1 MGFLVSEL
9 RCYLLLVL
17 LGALCWPVTIWA
29 QVDTFSFPLNLQG
42 ENMISSTSAVR
53 ELNPNKAAHQ
63 LPVRIEGIITFCDDN
78 WVSSFIHDESGGI
91 FVKTGCSEFG
101 IEAGDQVVLRG
112 VTAPGDFAP
121 IIRPIQVE
129 ILGKKNYPFPLVPTN
144 SEIFSGILDSQVI
157 QLTGIVQGLS
167 RTAANEPSTD
177 PGVSGG
183 HPLIHIRND
192 LREYDII
199 MPATPYQPLPMN
211 LVDRE
216 IRITGVLG
224 TLFNKQRQLVG
235 VRLFIPDLS
244 FIEILDRIPNSPF
257 ENELSSVVSLSQ
269 FVLGRNVDHMQQ
281 IEGKVLRKRGARELY
296 IQDSTGGVFVRLRDD
311 QHIKPGYQVK
321 IAGFI
326 KPDYEADHALMLDY
340 AVLKVVQAGD
350 PVVPLQVSAE
360 QILMG
365 YLDVNLV
372 RVEGKLIK
380 VEERTGRYVLSL
392 ESEEQVFL
400 AYLDQKNGPL
410 PPIKQ
415 GSHIAITGISRLDL
429 DTNQN
434 PQVARDFRVL
444 IDTKEGIEILSE
456 PPWLSRERIIV
467 LAGILLGLICLFL
480 LWVKLLRNQVRS
492 QTQVINQKMLEEVGL
507 REAAQE
513 ASRAKSE
520 FLAVMSHEI
529 RTPMNG
535 VLGMATLLED
545 TNLDREQKEYLRDI
559 QSSSKALMCL
569 MSDILDFSRIETGK
583 FELKDQ
589 QFDFK
594 ELLLEAVDWAR
605 ISVVDKDLIFK
616 TEIDRLPGLIIG
628 DRDRVFHIFTHLLSN
643 AVKFTTEGFIK
654 ISGSCT
660 PLAENKIRIS
670 FEVEDSGIGI
680 KPAHINKIFDPFYQ
694 VDSSYTR
701 QYEGTGLGL
710 TLVKRLCEI
719 LDGTLTVVSTA
730 GKGSTFMVSIVLGTP
745 TNSVRLRSSQS
756 ETNTVS

>member
-1 MGFLVSEL
+1 
-9 RCYLLLVL
+9 
-17 LGALCWPVTIWA
+17 
-29 QVDTFSFPLNLQG
+29 
-42 ENMISSTSAVR
+42 
-53 ELNPNKAAHQ
+53 
-63 LPVRIEGIITFCDDN
+63 
-78 WVSSFIHDESGGI
+78 
-91 FVKTGCSEFG
+91 
-101 IEAGDQVVLRG
+101 
-112 VTAPGDFAP
+112 
-121 IIRPIQVE
+121 
-129 ILGKKNYPFPLVPTN
+129 
-144 SEIFSGILDSQVI
+144 
-157 QLTGIVQGLS
+157 
-167 RTAANEPSTD
+167 
-177 PGVSGG
+177 
-183 HPLIHIRND
+183 
-192 LREYDII
+192 
-199 MPATPYQPLPMN
+199 MN